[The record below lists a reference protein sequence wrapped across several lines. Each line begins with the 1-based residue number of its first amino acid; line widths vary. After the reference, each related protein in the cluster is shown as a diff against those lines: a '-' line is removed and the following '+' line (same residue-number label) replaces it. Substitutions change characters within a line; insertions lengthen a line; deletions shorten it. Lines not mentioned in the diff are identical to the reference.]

1 MRYVINYN
9 IKAFTYIE
17 LLFSLMITVII
28 LSAIPSLIKTTTLLK
43 PQHLYHINTEFDFFA
58 RDLTNDLLAIKN
70 GTTHTKANGKYL
82 LFSNGEKE
90 ISYELKNDKIIK
102 TIHGRGNIT
111 MLNNVKAINF
121 KILKFNTIKIMLKI
135 FEEGYVIEKEIYL

>member
-1 MRYVINYN
+1 MRFVIKYN

-43 PQHLYHINTEFDFFA
+43 PQHLYHINTEIEFFA
-58 RDLTNDLLAIKN
+58 RDLTNDLIALRS
-70 GTTHTKANGKYL
+70 GTMHAKANGKHL

-90 ISYELKNDKIIK
+90 ISYELKNNKIIK
-102 TIHGRGNIT
+102 TIQGRGNIT
-111 MLNNVKAINF
+111 MLNNVTAINF
-121 KILKFNTIKIMLKI
+121 EILKLKTIKITLKI

>member
-1 MRYVINYN
+1 MRYVIKYN

-17 LLFSLMITVII
+17 LLFSLMITLII

-43 PQHLYHINTEFDFFA
+43 PQNLYHINTEIEFFA
-58 RDLTNDLLAIKN
+58 RDLTNDLIAIRS
-70 GTTHTKANGKYL
+70 GTTNTKANGKYL

-90 ISYELKNDKIIK
+90 ISYELKNDKVIK
-102 TIHGRGNIT
+102 TIQGRGNIT

>member
-1 MRYVINYN
+1 MRYVTKYN

-17 LLFSLMITVII
+17 LLFSLMITLII

-43 PQHLYHINTEFDFFA
+43 PQNLYHINTEIEFFA
-58 RDLTNDLLAIKN
+58 RDLTNDLIAIRS

-90 ISYELKNDKIIK
+90 ISYELKNDKVIK
-102 TIHGRGNIT
+102 TIQGRGNIT

>member
-1 MRYVINYN
+1 MRYVIKYN

-17 LLFSLMITVII
+17 LLFSLMITFII

-43 PQHLYHINTEFDFFA
+43 PQNLYHINTEIEFFA
-58 RDLTNDLLAIKN
+58 RDLTNDLIAIRN

-90 ISYELKNDKIIK
+90 ISYELKNNKIIK
-102 TIHGRGNIT
+102 TIQGRGNIT

>member
-43 PQHLYHINTEFDFFA
+43 PQHLYHINTEIEFFA

-90 ISYELKNDKIIK
+90 ITYELKNDKIIK

>member
-1 MRYVINYN
+1 
-9 IKAFTYIE
+9 
-17 LLFSLMITVII
+17 MITVII

-43 PQHLYHINTEFDFFA
+43 PQNLYHINTEIEFFA

-102 TIHGRGNIT
+102 TIQGRGNIT

>member
-43 PQHLYHINTEFDFFA
+43 PQHLYHINTEIEFFA

-102 TIHGRGNIT
+102 TIQGRGNIT

>member
-1 MRYVINYN
+1 
-9 IKAFTYIE
+9 
-17 LLFSLMITVII
+17 MITFII

-43 PQHLYHINTEFDFFA
+43 PQNLYHINTEIEFFA
-58 RDLTNDLLAIKN
+58 RDLTNDLIAIRN

-90 ISYELKNDKIIK
+90 ISYELKNNKIIK
-102 TIHGRGNIT
+102 TIQGRGNIT